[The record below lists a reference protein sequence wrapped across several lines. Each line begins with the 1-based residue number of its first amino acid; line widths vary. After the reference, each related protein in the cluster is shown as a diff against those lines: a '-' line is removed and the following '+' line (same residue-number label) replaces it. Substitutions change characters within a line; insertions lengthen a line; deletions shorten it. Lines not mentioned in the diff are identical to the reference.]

1 METVELGDVRLH
13 VVTTWPGLPGEAD
26 RVAREVSRLDPALVL
41 ADLDTESALRLQKAS
56 GDARSRFEPSF
67 LDALFEQEVA
77 RRFSQAAG
85 PHAEHPFLG
94 AARVARNRKAT
105 FLPLR
110 PAGKDPGFFARR
122 RARKAALA
130 IPEGKVEAFA
140 PAFCAAMAEARAWD
154 PAQEIDACE
163 PRVRRALEEGRG
175 PLVVLV
181 QAHRAPALVE
191 RLRATRR
198 IRA

>member
-1 METVELGDVRLH
+1 METVELGGVRVH
-13 VVTTWPGLPGEAD
+13 VVTTWPGLSGEAD

-41 ADLDTESALRLQKAS
+41 ADLGTEDALRLQQAAALPRPVFEAS
-56 GDARSRFEPSF
+56 FV
-67 LDALFEQEVA
+67 DALFEEEVA
-77 RRFSQAAG
+77 RRYAEKG
-85 PHAEHPFLG
+85 PHGEHPFLG

-110 PAGKDPGFFARR
+110 PQAEAPGWFARR

-130 IPEGKVEAFA
+130 IAPCTVEEFGGR
-140 PAFCAAMAEARAWD
+140 FARAMHEAGVWD
-154 PAQEIDACE
+154 SAQDVASAE

-175 PLVVLV
+175 PLVALV

-191 RLRATRR
+191 QLRSTRR
-198 IRA
+198 VRA

>member
-41 ADLDTESALRLQKAS
+41 ADLDTESALRLQQAS
-56 GDARSRFEPSF
+56 GDAKGRFEPSF
-67 LDALFEQEVA
+67 LDALFEEEVA

-85 PHAEHPFLG
+85 PRAEHPFVG

-110 PAGKDPGFFARR
+110 PKGDEPGFFARR

-130 IPEGKVEAFA
+130 IPQGAVEAFA
-140 PAFCAAMAEARAWD
+140 PAFSAAMASARAWD
-154 PAQEIDACE
+154 PAREVASCE

-191 RLRATRR
+191 QLRATRR

>member
-13 VVTTWPGLPGEAD
+13 VVTTWPGLSGEAD

-41 ADLDTESALRLQKAS
+41 ADLDTESALRLQVAS
-56 GDARSRFEPSF
+56 GDAKVRFEPAF

-77 RRFSQAAG
+77 RRFTEAG
-85 PHAEHPFLG
+85 PHGEHPFLG

-110 PAGKDPGFFARR
+110 PKGDAPGFFARR

-130 IPEGKVEAFA
+130 IPDCKVEAFA
-140 PAFCAAMAEARAWD
+140 PAFSAAMASAGAWD
-154 PAQEIDACE
+154 PAKEVASCQ

-191 RLRATRR
+191 QLRATRR
-198 IRA
+198 NQS